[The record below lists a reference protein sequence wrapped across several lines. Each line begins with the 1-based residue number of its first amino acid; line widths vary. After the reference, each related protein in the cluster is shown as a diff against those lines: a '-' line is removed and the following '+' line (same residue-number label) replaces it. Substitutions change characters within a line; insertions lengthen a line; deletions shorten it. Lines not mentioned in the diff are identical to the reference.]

1 METYNPHSSLK
12 SVSWSFSS
20 KTIETILSIQSLEID
35 FSSTWLAVNPTLNQ
49 GKLSFSFKYNT
60 LLFFHFFFLL
70 FLFLF
75 FIFAECFKYNTQTR
89 DIDM

>member
-1 METYNPHSSLK
+1 MEIYNPHSSLK
-12 SVSWSFSS
+12 SISWSFSS

-60 LLFFHFFFLL
+60 LFIFIFFPFI
-70 FLFLF
+70 